1 MFDYSGWLIAGII
14 SGYKTGEVSFCK
26 TTERTDKY
34 LELGKITQ
42 AQAIEI
48 AIACPEPSVEPETD
62 VVEEPETPITDETVI
77 EDETPVIEETTIVED
92 CAEITEAESGGEN
105 VE

>member
-1 MFDYSGWLIAGII
+1 MFDYTGWLIAGII

-48 AIACPEPSVEPETD
+48 AIACPEPSVEPEQEE
-62 VVEEPETPITDETVI
+62 VIEPETPIEDETV
-77 EDETPVIEETTIVED
+77 VEETE
-92 CAEITEAESGGEN
+92 ATESE
-105 VE
+105 VT

>member
-1 MFDYSGWLIAGII
+1 MMFDYSGWLIAGII

-48 AIACPEPSVEPETD
+48 AIACPEPSVEPET

-77 EDETPVIEETTIVED
+77 EDETPVIEETT
-92 CAEITEAESGGEN
+92 GE
-105 VE
+105 

>member
-1 MFDYSGWLIAGII
+1 MFDYTGWLIAGII
-14 SGYKTGEVSFCK
+14 DGYKTGEVSFCK

-48 AIACPEPSVEPETD
+48 AIACPEPSVEPEI
-62 VVEEPETPITDETVI
+62 EELPAVDETQIEDETVI
-77 EDETPVIEETTIVED
+77 EETEQI
-92 CAEITEAESGGEN
+92 EITETESGGEN

>member
-48 AIACPEPSVEPETD
+48 AIACPEPSVEPETEETQADD
-62 VVEEPETPITDETVI
+62 VVTEETTETPI
-77 EDETPVIEETTIVED
+77 EDETDAPIIEETT
-92 CAEITEAESGGEN
+92 GE
-105 VE
+105 